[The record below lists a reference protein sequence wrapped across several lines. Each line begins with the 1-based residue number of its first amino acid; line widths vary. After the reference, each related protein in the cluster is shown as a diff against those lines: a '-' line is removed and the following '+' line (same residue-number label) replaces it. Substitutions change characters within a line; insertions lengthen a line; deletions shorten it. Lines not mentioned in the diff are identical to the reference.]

1 MRITFTATLL
11 GAVLVAAPA
20 FPAGMNA
27 GVETEYAGGTV
38 VTIPVNTRGRLD
50 MSDAQML
57 QFHYGKPTYKI
68 DYSKITTLEVTEK
81 SEPRLGRIG
90 AKAMPFL
97 QKKAQSLS
105 IGFTGEN
112 GRGETVILEMA
123 KYRMGEVLPVL
134 EARSGKRVSGA
145 NGVPV
150 AMAQKGPVTAKPA
163 SSADGGAFWGDRYWK
178 TERNE
183 EAWKKK

>member
-27 GVETEYAGGTV
+27 GVESEYAGGTV

-50 MSDAQML
+50 TSDPKML

-90 AKAMPFL
+90 AKALPFL
-97 QKKAQSLS
+97 QKKAQALS

-134 EARSGKRVSGA
+134 EARSGKRVAGTNGA
-145 NGVPV
+145 PV
-150 AMAQKGPVTAKPA
+150 AQKGPGLSKPA
-163 SSADGGAFWGDRYWK
+163 GSSADGAPFWGDRYWK
-178 TERNE
+178 TARNE